1 MGDVF
6 NSGVHWPRGS
16 QIRDDP
22 DRSQSAN
29 RHYRKEFHRS
39 SAYHSYQPN
48 PQKSGGKSVSAASPF
63 LLSIPG
69 LYAPALNA
77 LRPAANA
84 PLIRFAPTEEPVSTD
99 FCMITGAAIV
109 LKMIQI
115 PRKAKPIIFCKE

>member
-48 PQKSGGKSVSAASPF
+48 PQTSGGKYVSAASPF
-63 LLSIPG
+63 RMWIPG
-69 LYAPALNA
+69 
-77 LRPAANA
+77 
-84 PLIRFAPTEEPVSTD
+84 FEE
-99 FCMITGAAIV
+99 
-109 LKMIQI
+109 QI
-115 PRKAKPIIFCKE
+115 PYAFIAGRIVCWKSNWSSMSSEAQVSRVQVNQRPNQRTASRSTTD